1 MQSKGL
7 IKFVAIALT
16 IGCLYSL
23 SFTWVAKNVE
33 GKAREFAKGDP
44 VKEKAYL
51 DSMATQPVYNLGFTQ
66 FTYNYVKEREIPLGL
81 DLKGGMN
88 VTMEISLT
96 ELVSNLA
103 NKTQDQGFNTALRN
117 AEARLKTSQKGFIA
131 LFGEEF
137 EKLNPNGKL
146 ASFFAT
152 KENSA
157 SIKPDASNSDVIDF
171 ILSLSAILKSN
182 KLNPLP

>member
-1 MQSKGL
+1 MQGKGL

-23 SFTWVAKNVE
+23 SFTWVAKQVE
-33 GKAREFAKGDP
+33 QDAREFAKGDP
-44 VKEKAYL
+44 LKEKVYL
-51 DSMATQPVYNLGFTQ
+51 DSMGTQPVYNLGFTQ
-66 FTYNYVKEREIPLGL
+66 FNYNYVKEREIPLGL

-103 NKTQDQGFNTALRN
+103 NRNSDPAFNAALKN
-117 AEARLKTSQKGFIA
+117 AENRSKTSTTDFIS

-137 EKLNPNGKL
+137 E
-146 ASFFAT
+146 
-152 KENSA
+152 
-157 SIKPDASNSDVIDF
+157 
-171 ILSLSAILKSN
+171 
-182 KLNPLP
+182 